1 MEENSTEMTSIGA
14 SFVFPEKPAQDLDQ
28 LLENTAAIAP
38 HLAGLFR
45 RHGDD
50 LDAIKATKFEEILTS
65 ADNDLRQVLEQTR
78 DENQVMRAIRLY
90 RGRINHL
97 VAMSDLLSLAPVA
110 DHLKWLSHAAETA
123 LDQTAAWLTC
133 EENQDQN
140 WIILGLGKL
149 GAGELN
155 YSSDVDLI
163 IITQNDPDDH
173 DTAQRYIRHTKRLT
187 KLLSSPT
194 ADGIGWR
201 VDLRLRPDPGAT
213 PVAINRMA
221 AMIYYESL
229 ARTWERAAFIRARP
243 VAGDRAAG
251 AAFLRDLNPF
261 IWRRYFDYSVL
272 DDLKIM
278 LRREKRPADLLGYNV
293 KNGLGGIR
301 SIEFYVHAQQL
312 IAGGREQDLRKGSTL
327 DALET
332 LAAHHWISTDAK
344 DNLKSAYL
352 IWRRLEHRLQ
362 MIGDA
367 QTHHLPKS
375 TEQLTNIAAFCGHD
389 DLTAFKDSVI
399 NLGDVVTANTADL
412 IIRLNP
418 DNTTEDDAISID
430 DARIESQLLDWG
442 YSQPQNITTTIQG
455 WLAGRIPATRST
467 RSRELMRKLLPR
479 LLQQCAETDTP
490 DQSFAGFARL
500 VESLPA
506 GLQLFSLIDSHDD
519 IAAMIMAITLSAPDL
534 AEEISKHPMMA
545 DALLYRDFWTP
556 VDDWPDREASLK
568 RAIDEIEFYEDGLSL
583 LRRQC
588 REWKFQVSAQ
598 LLQGVIDGERAGL
611 DYAAIADAIIRAAL
625 PLVMKEISRRFG
637 HIEQASLA
645 VIALGRLGAEEMTLT
660 SDLDLIFIYDGQ
672 KDMTSD
678 GKKQLDGHQYFSR
691 FSQELINA
699 LSSLTAEGRCYEV
712 DMRLRPSG
720 NAGPVAVHIDSFIQ
734 YHHKDAWLWEHLA
747 LVKSRVIGGINHDG
761 LTPPIDAITTDW
773 IKSAYDAEVLWD
785 ETNAMREKLL
795 EAQPAASPRDI
806 RRIEGGIMDI
816 DLLTAMLQLRPE
828 AKAIHRHL
836 RSRDA
841 SADLAEIGLITS
853 DEAQTLAEAV
863 RFYSDLIQWIR
874 LTKLPTG
881 AMEDA
886 KTALPTALPTAMAK
900 QFKTET
906 FQSLDQKILTMAKT
920 ISAITKKYVCKP

>member
-1 MEENSTEMTSIGA
+1 MKETHQTPI
-14 SFVFPEKPAQDLDQ
+14 VFPSKPVDDMGK
-28 LLENTAAIAP
+28 LLSETAATAP
-38 HLAGLFR
+38 HLGALYR

-50 LDAIKATKFEEILTS
+50 LDAIKHGQFDAILQS
-65 ADNDLRQVLEQTR
+65 AEDNLCHILNKTR
-78 DENQVMRAIRLY
+78 DENQVMAAIRFY

-97 VAMSDLLSLAPVA
+97 VAMTDLLSLAPVT
-110 DHLKWLSHAAETA
+110 DHLKWLSDAAETA
-123 LDQTAAWLTC
+123 LDRVAAWLTHD
-133 EENQDQN
+133 EDQDQN

-173 DTAQRYIRHTKRLT
+173 DTDQRYIRHTKRLT

-213 PVAINRMA
+213 PVAINKMA
-221 AMIYYESL
+221 AMVYYESL

-251 AAFLRDLNPF
+251 DAFLKDLTPF

-278 LRREKRPADLLGYNV
+278 LRREKRPQDLLGYNV

-312 IAGGREQDLRKGSTL
+312 IAGGRETGLRKRSTL
-327 DALET
+327 DALQA
-332 LAAHHWISTDAK
+332 LADHNWITPDARDK
-344 DNLKSAYL
+344 LSAAYL

-375 TEQLTNIAAFCGHD
+375 DEQFSNIAGFCGHD
-389 DLTAFKDSVI
+389 DTHPFKDSI
-399 NLGDVVTANTADL
+399 IALGDLVTENTADL
-412 IIRLNP
+412 IARLNP
-418 DNTTEDDAISID
+418 ESSSDDNTISID
-430 DARIESQLLDWG
+430 DDSIETQLMDWG
-442 YSQPQNITTTIQG
+442 YEQPQTITTTIQG

-479 LLQQCAETDTP
+479 LLQQCAETESP

-519 IAAMIMAITLSAPDL
+519 IAAMIMSITLSAPDL

-556 VDDWPDREASLK
+556 VSDWPDREAQLQN
-568 RAIDEIEFYEDGLSL
+568 AIAEVEFYEDGLSL

-588 REWKFQVSAQ
+588 REWKFQISAQ
-598 LLQGVIDGERAGL
+598 LLQGVIDGARAGR
-611 DYAAIADAIIRAAL
+611 DYAAIADAITRSAL
-625 PLVMKEISRRFG
+625 PLVMQEIRRRFG
-637 HIEQASLA
+637 QIEQTSLA
-645 VIALGRLGAEEMTLT
+645 VMAMGRLGAEEMTLT
-660 SDLDLIFIYDGQ
+660 SDLDLVFIYDCK
-672 KDMTSD
+672 KDAISD
-678 GKKQLDGHQYFSR
+678 GAKQLDGHQYFSR

-720 NAGPVAVHIDSFIQ
+720 NSGPVAVHIDSFTQ
-734 YHHKDAWLWEHLA
+734 YHHKEAWLWEHLA
-747 LVKSRVIGGINHDG
+747 LVKSRIIGGINEG
-761 LTPPIDAITTDW
+761 QLMPAITAITTDW
-773 IKSAYDAEVLWD
+773 IKSAHDGDILQV
-785 ETNAMREKLL
+785 ETDKMRQKLL
-795 EAQPAASPRDI
+795 SAQPASSARDV

-816 DLLTAMLQLRPE
+816 DLLTAMLQLHPD
-828 AKAIHRHL
+828 AKTIPRQL

-841 SADLAEIGLITS
+841 ALDLARSGLMTS
-853 DEAQTLAEAV
+853 DEAKTICEAV
-863 RFYSDLIQWIR
+863 SLYSDLIQLIR

-881 AMEDA
+881 PIDA
-886 KTALPTALPTAMAK
+886 PNTALPSAMAK
-900 QFKTET
+900 HFKIQN
-906 FQSLDQKILTMAKT
+906 FQSLDRKIMTTAET
-920 ISAITKKYVCKP
+920 ISTIVKKYVCKA